1 MSVKSMTGF
10 GHGFAQGGGLRAEVE
25 ISSVNRKQLDVMVNL
40 PRPLASLEPWVQEQ
54 CSHQLSRG
62 RIHIQINVQAAKGTG
77 AGSVV
82 VDHVL
87 AERCIDGLRRA
98 AKKLGVR
105 DEITLRDIMRIPGV
119 LRVHE
124 PGEDVEQ
131 AKPVIAKAM
140 ARAMRSFTAMRR
152 REGATLGGDL
162 ARRLARLAELTDKVA
177 VRAPELPGHYR
188 TMLRARIEKLAAGSG
203 IADERIDKEVVLFAD
218 RADITEE
225 LTRLQSHF
233 QQARGMLRQPEPA
246 GRSLDFLAQEMFRE
260 INTIASKASDAA
272 ISAAVVHFKA
282 ELERF
287 REQVQN
293 IE

>member
-1 MSVKSMTGF
+1 MTGF
-10 GHGFAQGGGLRAEVE
+10 GQGFAQGGGLRADVE

-62 RIHIQINVQAAKGTG
+62 RIHIQIAVQAANGTS
-77 AGSVV
+77 AGNVV
-82 VDHVL
+82 VDQAL
-87 AERCIDGLRRA
+87 AERCIIELRRA
-98 AKKLGVR
+98 AKKIGVS
-105 DEITLRDIMRIPGV
+105 DEVTLRDIMRIPGV
-119 LRVHE
+119 LTLHE

-140 ARAMRSFTAMRR
+140 ERAMRSFTAMRR
-152 REGATLGGDL
+152 REGAALGRDL
-162 ARRLARLAELTDKVA
+162 ARRLERLAELVDKIA
-177 VRAPELPGHYR
+177 ARAPELPGHYR
-188 TMLRARIEKLAAGSG
+188 KLLRARIEQLAGAAG
-203 IADERIDKEVVLFAD
+203 IADERIEKEVVMFAD

-233 QQARGMLRQPEPA
+233 QQARGMLRQAEPA